1 MEAGARAQ
9 SRPQSSLK
17 FICRR
22 FTVTLLSLLRPNH
35 LNAAESTVL
44 HVAAAATA
52 DEEEVPMISVADC
65 RSRSFKHRRNPR
77 IGFTMPGI
85 AND

>member
-44 HVAAAATA
+44 HVVAAAATA

-65 RSRSFKHRRNPR
+65 RSRSFKHRRPAHR
-77 IGFTMPGI
+77 IYNAGHRE
-85 AND
+85 